1 MKGLSTFP
9 KGGVHP
15 PGNKYLAETVSIKNA
30 AIPSVLKVP
39 LSQHIGSPADC
50 LVSKGDEV
58 KEGMLIGKSTSFIS
72 ANIHSPVPGT
82 VSSVDTIY
90 LPNGIS
96 SQAVVIEMQGEFD
109 RLGKKQSQQDWS
121 EASPSELLEII
132 KNMGIVGMGG
142 ATFPTHVKF
151 TIPREKKVRYFV
163 VNGVECEP
171 YLTADHRL
179 MLEKSDQIFQGI
191 EIVNK
196 ILGPEK
202 IFIAIEENKPDA
214 IEVMEKKAKESTLP
228 VSVVPLQMK
237 YPQGDEKQVLKAVIN
252 REVPSGGLP
261 IDIESVVSNVGTLFA
276 IYEAAALSKPLIER
290 TVTVSGGAIK
300 QPGNYKVRIGT
311 PISHLIEE
319 CGGFSKTPQ
328 KVVVGGPMMGFA
340 VSDLDVP
347 VVKGTSGILALS
359 SDEVKG
365 RRQTACLQC
374 GRCIEVCPMGL
385 NPTTLFKM
393 IDHLEYSDALET
405 GLMDCKEC
413 GCCGFVCPAHIPL
426 VQGMKLGKLMTKKL
440 KVKA

>member
-1 MKGLSTFP
+1 MKGLSTFE

-15 PGNKYLAETVSIKNA
+15 PDNKFLSETDSIKNA

-39 LSQHIGSPADC
+39 LSQHIGSPAEC
-50 LVSKGDEV
+50 LVAKGDEV

-82 VSSVDTIY
+82 VSSIDTIY

-96 SQAVVIEMQGEFD
+96 SQAVIIEVQGEFD
-109 RLGKKQSQQDWS
+109 RLGKKQSRQEWS
-121 EASPSELLEII
+121 KTSPSELLEII

-151 TIPREKKVRYFV
+151 TIPREKKARYFV

-179 MLEKSDQIFQGI
+179 MLEKSDYIFQGI
-191 EIVNK
+191 EIIHK
-196 ILGPEK
+196 ILGPEQ
-202 IFIAIEENKPDA
+202 IYIAIEENKPDA
-214 IEVMEKKAKESTLP
+214 IELMEKKASESELP
-228 VSVVPLQMK
+228 VSVVPLKMK
-237 YPQGDEKQVLKAVIN
+237 YPQGDEKQVLKAVIG

-276 IYEAAALSKPLIER
+276 IYEAVALGKPLVER
-290 TVTVSGGAIK
+290 TVTVSGGAVK

-311 PISHLIEE
+311 PIYNLIEE
-319 CGGFSKTPQ
+319 CGGFSKTPE
-328 KVVVGGPMMGFA
+328 KVVVGGPMMGFS

-359 SDEVKG
+359 SEEVKG
-365 RRQTACLQC
+365 RKRTACLQC

-393 IDHLEYSDALET
+393 VDHLEYGDALET

-426 VQGMKLGKLMTKKL
+426 VQGMKLGKLMSKKL